1 MLTITNKDYI
11 KILEYY
17 KIEIPTSTKLLKEKA
32 TNILAQ
38 KLCRCIKKV
47 DPTNE
52 AKSIGICT
60 KTIFNKKGY
69 QRGTFQCK
77 KKQTVN
83 FRKITNIGTRKR
95 KITQSKK
102 KNYRE

>member
-11 KILEYY
+11 KILDYY
-17 KIEIPTSTKLLKEKA
+17 KIEIPSSTKLLKEKA
-32 TNILAQ
+32 TSILAG

-47 DPTNE
+47 DPINE

-60 KTIFNKKGY
+60 KTIFNNKGY

-83 FRKITNIGTRKR
+83 FRKLIKKGTRKNGIR
-95 KITQSKK
+95 KK
-102 KNYRE
+102 KY

>member
-11 KILEYY
+11 KILDYY

-32 TNILAQ
+32 TNILAE

-60 KTIFNKKGY
+60 KTIFNNKGY

-83 FRKITNIGTRKR
+83 FRRKTKIGTRKR
-95 KITQSKK
+95 NINRK
-102 KNYRE
+102 